1 MKKSLLARGLAC
13 GVALASS
20 AAFLVTL
27 APTAHAATPVIVAVG
42 SDTTQDVMGAILN
55 GTGQYNVLAQQP
67 TALTVPAD
75 APSCT
80 VAQTY
85 HTPAGA
91 GEVLA
96 PNGSGAGRNALI
108 AEETAA
114 AGSPRGCIDIA
125 RSSGAPRGIGA
136 GKDTATMQ
144 YYAFAMDSVSVV
156 SPSLAAP
163 GTISQADLLK
173 VYNCTFTDWS
183 QLPGGGTGPIQRYIP
198 QAGSGTRTFFI
209 SDMLGGF
216 DPTTI
221 SSASCPAVNQSFE
234 ENQATQVLPAD
245 HEKAILPY
253 STGQWIFQANNR
265 LNPSIDVRN
274 GAKVIGQTT
283 TGVGTNANTARW
295 NTTDAQYE
303 NNTGTTAA
311 TPVNEANI
319 KLNNATP
326 DFNGI
331 RYVFNVVDT
340 VSPDYST
347 ARGLVGFDNVAAGA
361 KSPICANSKRTTILS
376 YGFAPLSTTAGGATN
391 LAGSSCRYYPPA

>member
-1 MKKSLLARGLAC
+1 VKKSLLTRGLAA
-13 GVALASS
+13 GMALASS

-42 SDTTQDVMGAILN
+42 SDTTQEVMGAILN
-55 GTGQYNVLAQQP
+55 GTGQYNVKAQQP

-144 YYAFAMDSVSVV
+144 YFAFALDSVGVV
-156 SPSLAAP
+156 STSLAAP

-326 DFNGI
+326 DYNGI

>member
-1 MKKSLLARGLAC
+1 M
-13 GVALASS
+13 ALASS

-55 GTGQYNVLAQQP
+55 GTGQYNVKAQQT

-75 APSCT
+75 APTCT

-144 YYAFAMDSVSVV
+144 YYAFALDSVGVV

-163 GTISQADLLK
+163 GTITQANLLK
-173 VYNCTFTDWS
+173 IYNCTFTDWS
-183 QLPGGGTGPIQRYIP
+183 QLPGGGSGPIQRYIP
-198 QAGSGTRTFFI
+198 QAGSGTRCFFI
-209 SDMLGGF
+209 SDLLGGF
-216 DPTTI
+216 DPTTV
-221 SSASCPAVNQSFE
+221 SSASCPAVNQSIE
-234 ENQATQVLPAD
+234 ENEATQVALAD
-245 HEKAILPY
+245 HEKAILPF
-253 STGQWIFQANNR
+253 STGQWIFQANNH
-265 LNPSIDVRN
+265 LNPSIDLRN
-274 GAKVIGQTT
+274 GAKLIGQTT
-283 TGVGTNANTARW
+283 PGRDQRQH
-295 NTTDAQYE
+295 DAVE
-303 NNTGTTAA
+303 HHRR
-311 TPVNEANI
+311 PVREQHGHHGHHPGERGQRGPQQ
-319 KLNNATP
+319 P
-326 DFNGI
+326 D
-331 RYVFNVVDT
+331 
-340 VSPDYST
+340 
-347 ARGLVGFDNVAAGA
+347 A
-361 KSPICANSKRTTILS
+361 
-376 YGFAPLSTTAGGATN
+376 
-391 LAGSSCRYYPPA
+391 

>member
-1 MKKSLLARGLAC
+1 
-13 GVALASS
+13 VALASS

-55 GTGQYNVLAQQP
+55 GAGQFNVKAQQP

-75 APSCT
+75 APTCT

-144 YYAFAMDSVSVV
+144 YFAFALDSVGVV
-156 SPSLAAP
+156 STSLAAP

-183 QLPGGGTGPIQRYIP
+183 QLPGGGSGPIQRYIRRP
-198 QAGSGTRTFFI
+198 ARAPSFFI

-216 DPTTI
+216 DPPR
-221 SSASCPAVNQSFE
+221 SAALPGRE
-234 ENQATQVLPAD
+234 PELRGEPGHQVLLAD
-245 HEKAILPY
+245 HEKAILP
-253 STGQWIFQANNR
+253 SRPVSGSSR
-265 LNPSIDVRN
+265 P
-274 GAKVIGQTT
+274 TT
-283 TGVGTNANTARW
+283 TSTRPSTCATAPSCW
-295 NTTDAQYE
+295 
-303 NNTGTTAA
+303 
-311 TPVNEANI
+311 
-319 KLNNATP
+319 
-326 DFNGI
+326 
-331 RYVFNVVDT
+331 
-340 VSPDYST
+340 
-347 ARGLVGFDNVAAGA
+347 AR
-361 KSPICANSKRTTILS
+361 
-376 YGFAPLSTTAGGATN
+376 
-391 LAGSSCRYYPPA
+391 

>member
-42 SDTTQDVMGAILN
+42 SDTTQEVMGAILN
-55 GTGQYNVLAQQP
+55 GTGQYNVKAQQP

-125 RSSGAPRGIGA
+125 RSSGGPRGVGA

-303 NNTGTTAA
+303 NNTGTATT
-311 TPVNEANI
+311 TPVNEANVV
-319 KLNNATP
+319 LNTPTP
-326 DFNGI
+326 DYHGI

-347 ARGLVGFDNVAAGA
+347 ARGLVGFDNVGAGA

>member
-1 MKKSLLARGLAC
+1 VKKSLLARGLAC

-144 YYAFAMDSVSVV
+144 YYAFALDSVGVV
-156 SPSLAAP
+156 STSLAAP

-183 QLPGGGTGPIQRYIP
+183 QLPGGGSGPIQRYIP
-198 QAGSGTRTFFI
+198 QAGSGTRSFFI

-216 DPTTI
+216 DPTTV

-234 ENQATQVLPAD
+234 ENQATKVLLAD
-245 HEKAILPY
+245 HEKAILPF
-253 STGQWIFQANNR
+253 STGQWIFQANNH
-265 LNPSIDVRN
+265 LNPSIDLRN
-274 GAKVIGQTT
+274 GAKLLGQV
-283 TGVGTNANTARW
+283 TGAATNANTARW
-295 NTTDAQYE
+295 NTTDGQYE

-311 TPVNEANI
+311 TPVNEGNVR
-319 KLNNATP
+319 LNNATP

-331 RYVFNVVDT
+331 RYVFNVLDT

-361 KSPICANSKRTTILS
+361 KSPMCSNTKRTTILS
-376 YGFAPLSTTAGGATN
+376 FGFAPLSTTGGGATN
-391 LAGSSCRYYPPA
+391 LAGSSCRFYPPA